1 VHALAVSPFPSAW
14 LCLLVSSATHL
25 YVCQFLSSPVRLQ
38 GVRADGG
45 DHECYVPKGIVHR
58 YTGHTKG
65 VQSIQFF
72 PGTGHLLLSGSM
84 DSKIKVGCEAA
95 RVWGY
100 ECAAGATSPECCGA
114 RLQTEQP

>member
-1 VHALAVSPFPSAW
+1 
-14 LCLLVSSATHL
+14 
-25 YVCQFLSSPVRLQ
+25 
-38 GVRADGG
+38 VRADGG

-84 DSKIKVGCEAA
+84 DSKIKVRRAA
-95 RVWGY
+95 TRGALGWCYYGGRVGFKARGAHAPS
-100 ECAAGATSPECCGA
+100 CLAAAACLVGDTSACLSTSEVS
-114 RLQTEQP
+114 